1 VPQGRHLGLY
11 HFGLRIGDTDD
22 DLRQIRDRLNAL
34 GVPIVGV
41 SDHGVTHSLY
51 VLDPDGNEVEL
62 YVDVAD
68 VDWGDF
74 AAIAGPPRPLTL

>member
-1 VPQGRHLGLY
+1 
-11 HFGLRIGDTDD
+11 
-22 DLRQIRDRLNAL
+22 
-34 GVPIVGV
+34 VGV